1 MQNFLLFPQLPPEN
15 LGGSTEMAFIRC
27 RLFVDLEI
35 ISKFAIAIALVADI
49 ITQKV

>member
-1 MQNFLLFPQLPPEN
+1 MQNFTFFRQLPPEN
-15 LGGSTEMAFIRC
+15 LGGSTEMAFIHC

-35 ISKFAIAIALVADI
+35 ISKFVIATTLVADI